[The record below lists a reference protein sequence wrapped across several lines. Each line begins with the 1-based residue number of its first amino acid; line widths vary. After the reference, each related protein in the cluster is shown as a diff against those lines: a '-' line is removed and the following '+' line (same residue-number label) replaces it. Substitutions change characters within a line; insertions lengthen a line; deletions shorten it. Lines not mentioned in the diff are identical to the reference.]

1 MKISYIASIASIL
14 FAVSCGSKK
23 DSNVEENASDLLP
36 TATAS
41 PTPSPSTS
49 PNTSAATPK
58 PVASI
63 WVASNTMRALAGYD
77 MNGKFVSFID
87 LSNYLSTGS
96 VTSITFLNKDT
107 LLVTAD
113 PGASG
118 EKIMRIDLSD
128 NTAASINANWFQD
141 TTNFNAITMT
151 KIVKWSNSKL
161 IAVKSN
167 TVIEGLSYSMSNNA
181 VSRIGTP
188 AWINT
193 GLTTGVNICPLAAA
207 QYVIPVSYN
216 NVAKL
221 VGFSSGTATTARMN
235 IYGGIDASPTCD
247 ASINFVSGV
256 VTANHIPVGAVQ
268 MPNGKIYVR
277 YQFTT
282 NPVII
287 RYDFDGATINNP
299 STFFNDSGF
308 LNTTTADR
316 DLVALDANN
325 MLFSNWQANAII
337 RVNTTT
343 AAADFFIRD
352 MFTASVNAIAVRP
365 AQ

>member
-1 MKISYIASIASIL
+1 M
-14 FAVSCGSKK
+14 
-23 DSNVEENASDLLP
+23 
-36 TATAS
+36 
-41 PTPSPSTS
+41 
-49 PNTSAATPK
+49 
-58 PVASI
+58 
-63 WVASNTMRALAGYD
+63 
-77 MNGKFVSFID
+77 
-87 LSNYLSTGS
+87 
-96 VTSITFLNKDT
+96 TFLTKDT
-107 LLVTAD
+107 ILVTAD

-118 EKIMRIDLSD
+118 EKIIRIDLND
-128 NTAASINANWFQD
+128 NNAASINANWFQD

-151 KIVKWSNSKL
+151 KIIKWSNSKL
-161 IAVKSN
+161 IAVKTN
-167 TVIEGLSYSMSNNA
+167 AMIEGLSYSMNNNA
-181 VSRIGTP
+181 VSRIGSP
-188 AWINT
+188 WINS
-193 GLTTGVNICPLAAA
+193 GLTTGVNNCLLTTA
-207 QYVIPVSYN
+207 QYAIPVSYN

-221 VGFSSGTATTARMN
+221 VGFSSGPNTRMN

-247 ASINFVSGV
+247 ASVNFVAGV

-308 LNTTTADR
+308 LNTSTADR

-325 MLFSNWQANAII
+325 MLFANWQANAII
-337 RVNTTT
+337 RVNITT

-352 MFTASVNAIAVRP
+352 MFTAGVNAIAVRP